1 MKGHLKVSR
10 RACAVTDEVQ
20 TSLEKFE
27 INLNLKISVLAYEFN
42 RNTRDG
48 EKK

>member
-1 MKGHLKVSR
+1 MSR
-10 RACAVTDEVQ
+10 RAYAVTDEVQ
-20 TSLEKFE
+20 TSLGKYEAESE

-42 RNTRDG
+42 CNTTDG